1 MKQQLNVTDTLSAYI
16 AGDDAARLPD
26 AVVEKTK
33 IHILD
38 TIGAIVSGSLLK
50 PGRLMIDFVRT
61 QGGLEEATVAAS
73 NFRTS
78 VVLAALANGT
88 MAHADE
94 TDDAH
99 FPTVSHPGSVAVS
112 AALPVAEKEHR
123 SGRDL
128 IAAVVLGY
136 DVMCRASKALDRQW
150 MHDRG
155 LHAGSMGGNFAAAAV
170 ASRLLGLHAEQ
181 VRYALALA
189 GSQASGLSTWRQEKE
204 HIDKALSRAG
214 LPARNGVTAALW
226 AQAGFT
232 GTPSIFE
239 GPYNF
244 IDSFSENAKPTELI
258 KDLGRRHEILDT
270 SIKIYPAGQP
280 IQATLHGYFS
290 LVKKHGLAAHDIREV
305 IVRLPEEQSHTID
318 FRFLPDANCQYQV
331 AVAMLDGKID
341 FHNAHDFERMQAP
354 DVLAMKKRVKLV
366 ADPEL
371 TRQFPAVR
379 AAIVELALGDGRH
392 FEMLVDRLPGAPY
405 NPLSAEEVE
414 SKFLSLTVP
423 VLGPDN
429 PQKIIEWT
437 RNLETRDDASGLC
450 RLLQTSTHA
459 GNVQRS

>member
-1 MKQQLNVTDTLSAYI
+1 MEEQLNITRTLSAYI
-16 AGDDAARLPD
+16 AQVDAARLPQP
-26 AVVEKTK
+26 VVEKAK

-38 TIGAIVSGSLLK
+38 SIGAIISGSLLK
-50 PGRLMIDFVRT
+50 PGRLMIDFART
-61 QGGLEEATVAAS
+61 QRGPEEATVPAS
-73 NFRTS
+73 NFKTGI
-78 VVLAALANGT
+78 VMAALANGT

-112 AALPVAEKEHR
+112 AALPVAEREHR
-123 SGRDL
+123 SGKDL

-136 DVMCRASKALDRQW
+136 DVMCRTSKALDRQW

-170 ASRLLGLHAEQ
+170 ASRLLSLHPEQ
-181 VRYALALA
+181 IKYALALA
-189 GSQASGLSTWRQEKE
+189 GSQASGLSTWRQERE

-232 GTPSIFE
+232 GTPTIFE

-244 IDSFSENAKPTELI
+244 IDSFSENAKATELT
-258 KDLGRRHEILDT
+258 KDLGTRYEILDT
-270 SIKIYPAGQP
+270 SIKIYPVGQP
-280 IQATLHGYFS
+280 IQATLHGYFT
-290 LVKKHGLAAHDIREV
+290 LVREHGLKANDIREV
-305 IVRLPEEQSHTID
+305 VVRLPEEQTHTIND
-318 FRFLPDANCQYQV
+318 RLIPDANCQYQL

-341 FHNAHDFERMQAP
+341 FHNAHDSDRMQAP
-354 DVLAMKKRVKLV
+354 DVLDMKKRVTLV

-371 TRQFPAVR
+371 TKQFPAVR
-379 AAIVELALGDGRH
+379 AAIVELRRMDGRC

-414 SKFLSLTVP
+414 AKFLSLTVP
-423 VLGPDN
+423 ILGLDN
-429 PQKIIEWT
+429 AQQIIEWT
-437 RNLETRDDASGLC
+437 RNLDVRGDVSGLC
-450 RLLQTSTHA
+450 PLLQAPDTK
-459 GNVQRS
+459 GN